1 MTIQR
6 INAELSVTD
15 HLNEL
20 LGRLYDDNKGDRA
33 YERVLDKV
41 LSYVDKLN
49 WDLVLRGERYLSKQ
63 RRLRRD

>member
-20 LGRLYDDNKGDRA
+20 LGQLLLDNKGDRA
-33 YERVLDKV
+33 YERVLGKV
-41 LSYVDKLN
+41 LSYVDKMN

-63 RRLRRD
+63 RGLRRD

>member
-33 YERVLDKV
+33 YERVLGKV
-41 LSYVDKLN
+41 LAYVDKLN
-49 WDLVLRGERYLSKQ
+49 WDLVLRGERYLRKQ
-63 RRLRRD
+63 RGLRRD

>member
-41 LSYVDKLN
+41 LAYVDKLN

-63 RRLRRD
+63 RGLRRD